1 MLGSFSVENTI
12 IFHKEDGTGYE
23 FFIDQIL
30 KIDRVNPSVA
40 SRLLG
45 VFEVVEKLD
54 DDRQIKIK
62 SLLKTIINANPSS
75 NILEITTKILG

>member
-1 MLGSFSVENTI
+1 MAFQSKILSFFTMKMER
-12 IFHKEDGTGYE
+12 GYE
-23 FFIDQIL
+23 FFIDQVL
-30 KIDRVNPSVA
+30 KVDRVNPSVA

-62 SLLKTIINANPSS
+62 SLLKTIIHANPSN
-75 NILEITTKILG
+75 NILEITMKILK